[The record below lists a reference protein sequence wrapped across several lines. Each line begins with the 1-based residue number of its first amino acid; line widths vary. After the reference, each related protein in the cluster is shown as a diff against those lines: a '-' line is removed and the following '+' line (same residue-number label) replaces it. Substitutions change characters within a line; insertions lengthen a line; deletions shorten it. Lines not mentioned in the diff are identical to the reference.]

1 MKTAMNNVVDFAKNY
16 TTAKEI
22 KTFMESR
29 KLADQKTVEIVKQII
44 YYNSQTNSFEQA
56 QEKTVR
62 TL

>member
-1 MKTAMNNVVDFAKNY
+1 MTSTSFGSPSAY
-16 TTAKEI
+16 TTPKEI
-22 KTFMESR
+22 QTFLESR

-56 QEKTVR
+56 QEKTGR

>member
-1 MKTAMNNVVDFAKNY
+1 MGDSGDKVIISPKVY
-16 TTAKEI
+16 E
-22 KTFMESR
+22 TFMESR

-56 QEKTVR
+56 QEKTGR